1 MHLKING
8 QSTHQTEV
16 GGVAS
21 IATITIVFFFFSSNI
36 LSFINRGNLSAIVV
50 NDFEEIPE
58 FTNLNGIM
66 KLAVG
71 FTNQTTW

>member
-1 MHLKING
+1 
-8 QSTHQTEV
+8 
-16 GGVAS
+16 
-21 IATITIVFFFFSSNI
+21 
-36 LSFINRGNLSAIVV
+36 LSAIVV

-71 FTNQTTW
+71 FTNHTT